1 MLAQKEI
8 DDEASIKTSH
18 SIPQPIQVALKLRND
33 TEQQTDLDSERF
45 FK

>member
-1 MLAQKEI
+1 MLAQKAI
-8 DDEASIKTSH
+8 NDEASIKTSH
-18 SIPQPIQVALKLRND
+18 SIQQPIQVALKLRND